1 MGKQVRN
8 TEEIVRLAK
17 LKTNRTREGVEKA
30 ISKLSLEGKVINFNS
45 VAKEANVSKS
55 WLYKEQD
62 IRKRIESLRKQQQ
75 NHSSTRSMVKKSSRS
90 EEVLIK
96 TLKMR
101 TKELEVEN
109 KKLKNQIQKLYGE
122 LYNKE

>member
-75 NHSSTRSMVKKSSRS
+75 NHSSTRSMVKKSSLFRRS
-90 EEVLIK
+90 I
-96 TLKMR
+96 
-101 TKELEVEN
+101 N
-109 KKLKNQIQKLYGE
+109 
-122 LYNKE
+122 

>member
-17 LKTNRTREGVEKA
+17 LKTNRTREGVDKA
-30 ISKLSLEGKVINFNS
+30 ISKLSLEGKVINFNT

-62 IRKRIESLRKQQQ
+62 IRKRIESLRKQQ
-75 NHSSTRSMVKKSSRS
+75 HSHLGARPVTQKSSRS

-101 TKELEVEN
+101 IKELEGEN
-109 KKLKNQIQKLYGE
+109 TKLKNQIQKLYGE